1 MILATIEDKIVRRPG
16 LNVPKTHYIPND
28 KKSAFWDDFYTSVA
42 KTISFKAPVPNFE
55 KLINPYFGRFGMR
68 WHPVIGSPHYFH
80 IGIDINSPETTPF
93 NPIEK
98 GLLDY
103 SGYANINGN
112 YIVIRHPHI
121 ITEDGFVLHSLYM
134 HCKTVN
140 VEFSCFQKFLRRFIC
155 TDIPLSNLAIGQ
167 HEIIG
172 LIGSSGHKFKYTP
185 HLHLQLEFIAM
196 KKNIRVA
203 VDPIRMYGHESSDN
217 LSASLNNMDDFK
229 LFYKENF
236 HELSEWRKFFETY
249 ITE

>member
-1 MILATIEDKIVRRPG
+1 MCIRD
-16 LNVPKTHYIPND
+16 
-28 KKSAFWDDFYTSVA
+28 SFYTSVA

-155 TDIPLSNLAIGQ
+155 TCLLYTSYRLPSRNIFFPGVSQSFVFAVY
-167 HEIIG
+167 
-172 LIGSSGHKFKYTP
+172 SS
-185 HLHLQLEFIAM
+185 
-196 KKNIRVA
+196 
-203 VDPIRMYGHESSDN
+203 
-217 LSASLNNMDDFK
+217 
-229 LFYKENF
+229 
-236 HELSEWRKFFETY
+236 
-249 ITE
+249 